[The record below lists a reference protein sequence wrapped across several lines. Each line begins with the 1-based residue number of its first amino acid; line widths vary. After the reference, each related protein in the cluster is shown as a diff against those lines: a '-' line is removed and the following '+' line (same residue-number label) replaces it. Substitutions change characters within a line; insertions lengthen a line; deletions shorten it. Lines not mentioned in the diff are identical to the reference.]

1 MNSFRKGLV
10 TQVFNKLD
18 KDGDGVIRVNDI
30 KGVYNAKNHPEVKS
44 GKRTEDEIL
53 GEFLETFEMHHN
65 LKNGVRDQNVTHEE
79 FQEYY
84 NNVSANIDN
93 DQYFELMII
102 NGFKLYDTVPQ
113 YQQYAPAGG
122 RKDVDIKAGWKE
134 DFSNQF
140 KSKTTANAPFGTS
153 NAPTEYST
161 NLRPQT
167 ANVRKEVEKK
177 AVAAGVSTV
186 GVGNVKESFNQQ
198 GGQGNKGNKNI
209 DDLVEDLRNK
219 LQQRGVRGIFSLGRL
234 FRNIDDDGS
243 RSINLQEFSKVCNE
257 FRMDYEKKDV
267 QAVFNYIDI
276 NHNGE
281 IDYDEFLRMI
291 RGQMND
297 FRRKYVQQ
305 AFNKL
310 DRNGNGVV
318 NLDDIRGIF
327 IIFIY
332 MTIYIV
338 YIGVYSAKTHPD
350 VLSGKKNEEEILGEF
365 LDTFEVHHANLVIF
379 IYFL

>member
-1 MNSFRKGLV
+1 M
-10 TQVFNKLD
+10 
-18 KDGDGVIRVNDI
+18 NDI
-30 KGVYNAKNHPEVKS
+30 KGVYNARNHPDVKS

-65 LKNGVRDQNVTHEE
+65 LKNGLRDQNVTREE

-102 NGFKLYDTVPQ
+102 NGYKLYDSTPQ

-122 RKDVDIKAGWKE
+122 RKDVDVKAGWSQ
-134 DFSNQF
+134 DYSGQF

-153 NAPTEYST
+153 DQPTEYST
-161 NLRPQT
+161 SLRPQT
-167 ANVRKEVEKK
+167 GQRREVEKK
-177 AVAAGVSTV
+177 AGVAAGVSTQGVTNV
-186 GVGNVKESFNQQ
+186 GVKDSFNQ
-198 GGQGNKGNKNI
+198 GGNAGNVAKVGQKGVE
-209 DDLVEDLRNK
+209 DLVEDLRNK

-243 RSINLQEFSKVCNE
+243 RSINISEFSKVCNE
-257 FRMDYEKKDV
+257 FRMDYAQKDL
-267 QAVFNYIDI
+267 QSVFNYIDV

-297 FRRKYVQQ
+297 FRKKFVQQ

-310 DRNGNGVV
+310 DRDGSGVV
-318 NLDDIRGIF
+318 NLDDIRGCF
-327 IIFIY
+327 IL
-332 MTIYIV
+332 
-338 YIGVYSAKTHPD
+338 
-350 VLSGKKNEEEILGEF
+350 VL
-365 LDTFEVHHANLVIF
+365 VNLI
-379 IYFL
+379 

>member
-1 MNSFRKGLV
+1 
-10 TQVFNKLD
+10 
-18 KDGDGVIRVNDI
+18 
-30 KGVYNAKNHPEVKS
+30 VKS

-65 LKNGVRDQNVTHEE
+65 LKNGTRDQNVTREE

-102 NGFKLYDTVPQ
+102 NGFKLYDTAPQ
-113 YQQYAPAGG
+113 YQQYAPANG
-122 RKDVDIKAGWKE
+122 RKDVDVKAGWSQ
-134 DFSNQF
+134 DFSGQF

-153 NAPTEYST
+153 DVPTEYST

-167 ANVRKEVEKK
+167 ASNNRKEGDKK
-177 AVAAGVSTV
+177 SSAAGVSTQGIASV
-186 GVGNVKESFNQQ
+186 GVKDTLNQNKP
-198 GGQGNKGNKNI
+198 QGNRGVE
-209 DDLVEDLRNK
+209 DLVEDLREK

-243 RSINLQEFSKVCNE
+243 RSISLSEFTKVCNE
-257 FRMDYEKKDV
+257 FRMDYTPKDI

-281 IDYDEFLRMI
+281 IDYNEFLRII

-297 FRRKYVQQ
+297 FRKKLVQQ
-305 AFNKL
+305 AFTKL

-318 NLDDIRGIF
+318 NLDDIRGNF
-327 IIFIY
+327 W
-332 MTIYIV
+332 
-338 YIGVYSAKTHPD
+338 
-350 VLSGKKNEEEILGEF
+350 
-365 LDTFEVHHANLVIF
+365 
-379 IYFL
+379 